1 MQVAS
6 VDLNNQPTNQ
16 PTNRTLPP
24 MQVVSVDLDN
34 GRDCMDKFVSN
45 RWVGAIVFAAIV
57 ADKLLLLPL

>member
-1 MQVAS
+1 
-6 VDLNNQPTNQ
+6 
-16 PTNRTLPP
+16 